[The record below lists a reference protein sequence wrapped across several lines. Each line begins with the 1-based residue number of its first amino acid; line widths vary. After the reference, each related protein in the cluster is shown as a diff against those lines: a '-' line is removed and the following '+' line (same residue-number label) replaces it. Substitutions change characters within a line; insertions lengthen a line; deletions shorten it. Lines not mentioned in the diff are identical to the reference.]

1 MEQPR
6 KSRKNNDRWDI
17 DRVRYGLDKPMA
29 PNREVKSVGEIL
41 KNVVQDFE
49 QPVQGNIRILRESWP
64 KLVGQQI
71 AQHSEPGYIKDFCMC
86 VFVDHPG
93 WVPELE
99 RLKRPLLNKLQTTYR
114 EMQIRQLRFDL
125 RHK

>member
-6 KSRKNNDRWDI
+6 KSRKNDNRWDI
-17 DRVRYGLDKPMA
+17 DRVRYKLDKPMA
-29 PNREVKSVGEIL
+29 PKRDVKSVGEIL

-49 QPVQGNIRILRESWP
+49 QPVQESVVVLRASWP

-71 AQHSEPGYIKDFCMC
+71 AQHSEPGYIKDYCLA

-93 WVPELE
+93 WMPELE
-99 RLKRPLLNKLQTTYR
+99 RLKRPLLMKLQSSYR
-114 EMQIRQLRFDL
+114 EMQIRRLRFEL
-125 RHK
+125 RS